1 MRAKQYPNIEKKV
14 EIDTAAAGSHRE
26 TKRGIDY
33 TQIVALWMILCSHYL
48 LIL

>member
-1 MRAKQYPNIEKKV
+1 MQAKQYPNIEKKV

-33 TQIVALWMILCSHYL
+33 MQIIIFKRHLDIDGRCG
-48 LIL
+48 